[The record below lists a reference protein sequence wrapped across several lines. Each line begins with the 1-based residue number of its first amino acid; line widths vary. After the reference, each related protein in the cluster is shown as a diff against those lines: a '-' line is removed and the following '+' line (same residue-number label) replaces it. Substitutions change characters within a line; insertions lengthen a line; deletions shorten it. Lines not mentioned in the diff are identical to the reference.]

1 MTFVLSPDTIL
12 MWFLWGFFMGAGWTI
27 ASWLLGKVLR

>member
-1 MTFVLSPDTIL
+1 MLNQISN
-12 MWFLWGFFMGAGWTI
+12 WFLMGFFFGVGFTI